1 MLLYYK
7 LALSRGT
14 DTKVWAR
21 VGVHAEADAGVG
33 VGVGVAHNW
42 RPLKSLLAV

>member
-33 VGVGVAHNW
+33 VGVG
-42 RPLKSLLAV
+42 

>member
-33 VGVGVAHNW
+33 VGVAHNW